1 MFVLALVN
9 QKGGCGKTT
18 AAVNLA
24 GALAALGRPVL
35 LVDLD
40 PQAHAT
46 LALGAAPGSTAPTS
60 FDLLASEASIEDVE
74 QCVAGDV
81 WVAPASLELAQ
92 FEEVSARLIEPE
104 QRLRTVLEEAREV
117 YDYVLIDCPPRADG
131 VLTANALNA
140 CDCAVLVVETGAFA
154 LQGALA
160 AQRILEERLAQGDRA
175 FEVRVLAT
183 MFNRRLRIAREILIA
198 MQARFGER
206 LFQTA
211 IRESVRL
218 RECAALGAPVQVVDP
233 ASRSAED
240 FASLAREIIEL
251 DARLATARASLL
263 RPKSPRIEVA
273 EA

>member
-1 MFVLALVN
+1 MFVLAFVN

-24 GALAALGRPVL
+24 GALAALGRRVL

-46 LALGAAPGSTAPTS
+46 LALGAAPAPSAPTS
-60 FDLLASEASIEDVE
+60 FDLLAGEASIEDVE
-74 QCVAGDV
+74 QSVAGDV
-81 WVAPASLELAQ
+81 WIAPASLELAQ
-92 FEEVSARLIEPE
+92 FEEISARLIEPE
-104 QRLRTVLEEAREV
+104 QRLRAVLEEVRDV
-117 YDYVLIDCPPRADG
+117 YDFVLIDCPPRADG

-140 CDCAVLVVETGAFA
+140 CDCAILVVETGAFA

-160 AQRILEERLAQGDRA
+160 AQRILEEKLAGGERRFD
-175 FEVRVLAT
+175 VRVLAT

-233 ASRSAED
+233 SSRSVQD
-240 FASLAREIIEL
+240 FASLAHELIEL
-251 DARLATARASLL
+251 RSRRAREQASLP
-263 RPKSPRIEVA
+263 RSSAPRIEVA

>member
-1 MFVLALVN
+1 
-9 QKGGCGKTT
+9 
-18 AAVNLA
+18 
-24 GALAALGRPVL
+24 
-35 LVDLD
+35 
-40 PQAHAT
+40 
-46 LALGAAPGSTAPTS
+46 
-60 FDLLASEASIEDVE
+60 
-74 QCVAGDV
+74 
-81 WVAPASLELAQ
+81 
-92 FEEVSARLIEPE
+92 
-104 QRLRTVLEEAREV
+104 RTVLEEAREV
-117 YDYVLIDCPPRADG
+117 YDYVVIDCPPRADG